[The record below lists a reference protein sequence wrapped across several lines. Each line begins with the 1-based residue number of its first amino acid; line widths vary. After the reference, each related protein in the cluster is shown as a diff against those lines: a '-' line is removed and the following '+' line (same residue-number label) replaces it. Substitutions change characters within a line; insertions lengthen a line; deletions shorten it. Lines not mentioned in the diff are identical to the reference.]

1 MKKTRI
7 LLSTILAVF
16 LMAGLGTGWA
26 ANNEMVAETMYGS
39 NGLSWN
45 PLVSY
50 GKIQLTVANPA
61 GNVISKTFDS
71 GSVPGF
77 DLSDFNGMIMDGHY
91 NFELTVIPNVKANGN
106 TDRNNLTMVNN
117 GPKSQ
122 FGSFMVKNGMIVN
135 HNITE
140 PKTQI
145 STTTPEGLDG
155 IMASVVTTDQ
165 IVQGSLCVGVDCTS
179 SESFGFDTLRLK
191 ENNLRIK
198 FDDTSSSASFP
209 KNDWML
215 VANDS
220 GNGGAE
226 YFAIEDV
233 TNSKVPFKIEANTPS
248 NALYVDSADRI
259 GLGTSTPVVDLH
271 IKDGNTPTLRLEQ
284 DGSDGFTPQTWDIA
298 GNESN
303 FFIRDVTNGSKLS
316 FRIEPSA
323 PESSIHIASAGEV
336 GFGTENP
343 DNTYKIH
350 AYKSGDHARIV
361 AERASAAKAA
371 IIGHSNAALFG
382 SLNDFPTR
390 VMVNGSNKAEFFSDN
405 SVSFT
410 NGATINTS
418 GQFVDA
424 STREL
429 KENISEID
437 TKTAMEAFKKLRPV
451 TYNYKAQ
458 KEELV
463 TGFIAEEV
471 PELVAQNGRKGLAP
485 LEITALLTRVVKEQ
499 QATIEELKKRLDK
512 VENKK

>member
-1 MKKTRI
+1 MKK
-7 LLSTILAVF
+7 L
-16 LMAGLGTGWA
+16 
-26 ANNEMVAETMYGS
+26 NC
-39 NGLSWN
+39 
-45 PLVSY
+45 
-50 GKIQLTVANPA
+50 
-61 GNVISKTFDS
+61 
-71 GSVPGF
+71 
-77 DLSDFNGMIMDGHY
+77 GHY
-91 NFELTVIPNVKANGN
+91 NFELTVIPNIKANGN
-106 TDRNNLTMVNN
+106 TDRNNLSIQNN
-117 GPKSQ
+117 GPKTQ
-122 FGSFMVKNGMIVN
+122 AGSFMVKNGMIVSR
-135 HNITE
+135 NITE
-140 PKTQI
+140 PKTEV
-145 STTTPEGLDG
+145 TTATPEGLDG

-165 IVQGSLCVGVDCTS
+165 VVQGSLCVGVDCTS
-179 SESFGFDTLRLK
+179 SESFGFDTIRLK

-198 FDDTSSSASFP
+198 FDDTSASASFP

-220 GNGGAE
+220 SNGGAE

-233 TNSKVPFKIEANTPS
+233 TNSKVPFKVEANTPS

-271 IKDGNTPTLRLEQ
+271 IKDGNSPTVRLEQ
-284 DGSDGFTPQTWDIA
+284 DGSDGFTPQTWDIS
-298 GNESN
+298 GNEAN
-303 FFIRDVTNGSKLS
+303 FFIRDVTNSSKLP
-316 FRIEPSA
+316 FRIKPGA
-323 PESSIHIASAGEV
+323 GDDAIFIGSSGQV
-336 GFGTENP
+336 GFGLETP
-343 DNTYKIH
+343 DSTYKIH

-361 AERASAAKAA
+361 AERGSAAKAA
-371 IIGHSNAALFG
+371 IVGHSSAALFG

-390 VMVNGSNKAEFFSDN
+390 IMVNGSNKAEFFSDN

-437 TKTAMEAFKKLRPV
+437 TETAMKAFAKLRPV

-458 KEELV
+458 KDELV

-485 LEITALLTRVVKEQ
+485 LEITALLTRVVKE
-499 QATIEELKKRLDK
+499 
-512 VENKK
+512 